1 MREIVLDTETTGLD
15 PRAGHRVVEIGC
27 VELANHV
34 PTGRTFHRYL
44 DPERDMPAEA
54 LAIHGITDAMLRGKP
69 KFAEVAEE
77 FLEFVTDAALVIH
90 NAEFDLRFLNWELEN
105 AGRERLNN
113 RVVDTM
119 IMARQKYPGA
129 QASLDALCKR
139 FEIDLSGREK
149 HGALLDGQLL
159 AQVYLEMVGGRQPGL
174 DLAGRKTRGPALRV
188 VGPDRPKREPRLHLP
203 GAAPTPEEAAA
214 HDAFVAKMKDP
225 LWRRLGGG

>member
-1 MREIVLDTETTGLD
+1 MRDQG
-15 PRAGHRVVEIGC
+15 RVVGVVDVAALQSRHDALLPWALVAE
-27 VELANHV
+27 
-34 PTGRTFHRYL
+34 
-44 DPERDMPAEA
+44 ERQQHGGDDEQEDEDEPAA
-54 LAIHGITDAMLRGKP
+54 VG
-69 KFAEVAEE
+69 EVAEE

-188 VGPDRPKREPRLHLP
+188 VGPDRPKREPRLHLA